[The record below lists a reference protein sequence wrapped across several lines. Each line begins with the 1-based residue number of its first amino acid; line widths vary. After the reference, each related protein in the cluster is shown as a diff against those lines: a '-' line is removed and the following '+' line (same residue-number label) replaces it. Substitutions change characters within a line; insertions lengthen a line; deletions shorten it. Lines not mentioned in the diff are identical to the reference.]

1 MKGETEA
8 RERSCLSIV
17 LAALAPPPLCFS
29 LCRLTHASSSNP
41 LLLLSGQTTI
51 CLAHGT
57 PESNNQNDYV
67 SANIARR
74 NRAKQEVTTSLAYYD
89 TPESEDSQNS
99 YVSANVARRNRAKQ
113 EVTGKIGQSNP
124 HQVNMEMEQQ
134 QPQEQ

>member
-17 LAALAPPPLCFS
+17 LAALAPLPLCFS

-67 SANIARR
+67 SANIA
-74 NRAKQEVTTSLAYYD
+74 K
-89 TPESEDSQNS
+89 
-99 YVSANVARRNRAKQ
+99 RNRAKQ
-113 EVTGKIGQSNP
+113 EVTGKIGQSLSTAGG
-124 HQVNMEMEQQ
+124 EFF
-134 QPQEQ
+134 QPTTRLSYQK